1 MKLSFF
7 ILFVMV
13 VLIVIRFTKLNLW
26 FPIKLYYLFILLGVF
41 FVLRFLEIHRE
52 NKKRRE
58 FISEIRG
65 GY

>member
-1 MKLSFF
+1 
-7 ILFVMV
+7 MV